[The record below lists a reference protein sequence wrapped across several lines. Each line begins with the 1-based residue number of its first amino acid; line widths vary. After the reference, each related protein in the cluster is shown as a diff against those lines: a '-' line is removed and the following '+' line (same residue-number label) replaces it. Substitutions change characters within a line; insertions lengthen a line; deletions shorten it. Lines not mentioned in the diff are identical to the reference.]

1 MALVTTIGG
10 STANSYVSIS
20 DAVSIFGGWLNTSA
34 WDAAD
39 ATSREKALRQ
49 AATRLQRETWV
60 GSRVTATQALAW
72 PRTGAAKPDSQA
84 SFVASGLIGVGWS
97 AWFDSDEIPD
107 DVKTAQCLLALNYLN
122 GYGQSNGQAVE
133 SFTADG
139 VSVKFGTARP
149 ETILPEDVAR
159 LIAPLLQGNRLE
171 RA

>member
-1 MALVTTIGG
+1 MALVTTIG
-10 STANSYVSIS
+10 SASANSYVSIS
-20 DAVSIFGGWLNTSA
+20 EAVSIFGGWLSTSA

-49 AATRLQRETWV
+49 AAARLQHETWR
-60 GSRVTATQALAW
+60 GSRVDDTQALAW
-72 PRTGAAKPDSQA
+72 PRYDVAKPDRQG
-84 SFVASGLIGVGWS
+84 FIGT
-97 AWFDSDEIPD
+97 AYYLTTEIPD